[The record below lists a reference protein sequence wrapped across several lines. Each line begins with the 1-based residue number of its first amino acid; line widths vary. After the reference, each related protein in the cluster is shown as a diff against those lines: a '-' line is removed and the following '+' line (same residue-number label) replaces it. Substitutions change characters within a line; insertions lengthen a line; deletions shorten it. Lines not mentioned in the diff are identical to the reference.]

1 MNIKKITSKVALGIT
16 LFLFSAISAHAA
28 GFGVSPT
35 DIYNEYLAP
44 GMSYEKEFTLSRSG
58 SFEELDIYIEP
69 DLGDITSWF
78 TFAPGSVFKFE
89 EGEDIKTFRVIVN
102 VPLDAEYTEYDGV
115 VRLKAVPSSEEIKGV
130 SITQGVRL
138 DAGLIVTEVT
148 VRKLSIL
155 SIDALD
161 SIVGEPVKIELL
173 GENQGNVDVS
183 PTIKA
188 KIMDLNMN
196 VLEEHELS
204 DFGVIEA
211 GRQGTLT
218 AELPTN
224 LPVGEYFVEVQVFLD
239 EEELRTERLVFNIRE
254 EKVEED
260 GDEKSPLIAGFID
273 FFRNNRAFVI
283 VIFISILL
291 AIIIEIL
298 TYILTGKLWEKEKME
313 KHREKPWAIL
323 LGSKQLTRAALSFA
337 VGFIILVA
345 ILLYPTLTME
355 VKEVSEETPLVTEE
369 TGETQGVQD
378 TDFSL
383 NVFPSIEV
391 PRYIIYQEANTESE
405 VVYKAMEDEEFD
417 VLEETEDWYKVSLD
431 NGGEGWLEK
440 RIVKSDNTDSQ

>member
-1 MNIKKITSKVALGIT
+1 MKIKNITTKVLLGIT
-16 LFLFSAISAHAA
+16 FFLLSTISAHAA

-44 GMSYEKEFTLSRSG
+44 GMTFEKEFTLSRSG
-58 SFEELDIYIEP
+58 SLEELDIYIEP

-78 TFAPGSVFKFE
+78 TFSPGSVFKFE
-89 EGEDIKTFRVIVN
+89 QGEDIKTFRVIVN
-102 VPLDAEYTEYDGV
+102 VPQDAEYTEYDGV
-115 VRLKAVPSSEEIKGV
+115 VRVKAVPSSEEIKGV

-138 DAGLIVTEVT
+138 DAGLIVTEVV
-148 VRKLSIL
+148 VRKLAIL

-161 SIVGEPVKIELL
+161 AIVGEPVQIELL
-173 GENQGNVDVS
+173 GENQGNTDVS

-196 VLEEHELS
+196 ILEEHDLS

-211 GRQGTLT
+211 GKTSTLT
-218 AELPTN
+218 AQLPTS
-224 LPVGEYFVEVQVFLD
+224 LPVGEYFVEVQVLLD
-239 EEELRTERLVFNIRE
+239 GEELRTERVVFNIRE
-254 EKVEED
+254 AEVEED
-260 GDEKSPLIAGFID
+260 EDQNIPLIAGIID

-283 VIFISILL
+283 VIFIAILL

-337 VGFIILVA
+337 VGFIILLG

-355 VKEVSEETPLVTEE
+355 VKEVSEETPLITEE

-391 PRYIIYQEANTESE
+391 PRY
-405 VVYKAMEDEEFD
+405 VVYVDPDTTSEIVYTAMENEEFD
-417 VLEETEDWYKVSLD
+417 VIEETEGWYKVSLED
-431 NGGEGWLEK
+431 GNTGWLEK
-440 RIVKSDNTDSQ
+440 RVVKSER